1 VAQNPWLLYPAGRM
15 ADPSARARELAA
27 LAHLELSEAEAAIF
41 GAQLETI
48 LGYLRRLQAVDVDEV
63 PEYLSNPPEAKHS
76 RAGLREDEAGPSFDA
91 DRALAAAPALRER
104 LIAVPNVM
112 QGRIPG

>member
-1 VAQNPWLLYPAGRM
+1 M

-63 PEYLSNPPEAKHS
+63 PEYLPAEHP
-76 RAGLREDEAGPSFDA
+76 RAGLRDDEAGPSFDA

-104 LIAVPNVM
+104 LVAVPNVM
-112 QGRIPG
+112 QGRVPG

>member
-1 VAQNPWLLYPAGRM
+1 M

-27 LAHLELSEAEAAIF
+27 LAHLELSAAEAAIF

-48 LGYLRRLQAVDVDEV
+48 LGYLRRLQAVDVGDV
-63 PEYLSNPPEAKHS
+63 PEYLPAEHPYS
-76 RAGLREDEAGPSFDA
+76 GLRADEAAPSFDA
-91 DRALAAAPALRER
+91 DRALAGAPALRER

-112 QGRIPG
+112 HGRVPG